1 MPYGYTDNAGKKYTI
16 DTKCVSASCKA
27 HKAGN
32 ISDKEH
38 IRNLWNAAF
47 KIQA

>member
-1 MPYGYTDNAGKKYTI
+1 MPYGYTNNAPVKYNI
-16 DTKCVSASCKA
+16 DTKCVTASCKA

-38 IRNLWNAAF
+38 IRNLWNARI
-47 KIQA
+47 KV